1 VSVWKKIKIVEERER
16 APFYE
21 FTPGKHR
28 LKFVEVVDL
37 DKPFEQEF
45 RGRTRYI
52 MRTVVQDLDTEEYY
66 RWWLDVTQFWNP
78 EEDTFFVPR
87 KSKAYS
93 AALLRHA
100 AEVGGLEGRSFEVEV
115 TGTGR
120 EKRYVVKPIEPEKQL
135 KLEVPPVEKPPAKLE
150 EVVVKPE
157 VRPPTVDEEALREDY
172 RRLLEALPEELA
184 IKTLSVKYSIPEED
198 VSRIISPPA
207 AKAAKRV
214 EVASAAHAALKVLRD
229 YGTMDEISFK
239 KFVEEAYGVDP
250 NLVVKT
256 LVEEGSVVVEKGEI
270 RARKGEG

>member
-1 VSVWKKIKIVEERER
+1 VSIWKKIKIVEERER

-100 AEVGGLEGRSFEVEV
+100 AEVGGLEDRSFEVEV

-120 EKRYVVKPIEPEKQL
+120 ERRYSIKPIEVQLRLEEVVEEKPPE
-135 KLEVPPVEKPPAKLE
+135 EPPVEKPPA
-150 EVVVKPE
+150 
-157 VRPPTVDEEALREDY
+157 VDVSALREDF
-172 RRLLEALPEELA
+172 RKLLGVKVPEELA
-184 IKTLSVKYSIPEED
+184 IETLSKKYSVPVEEVEKAVKYYA
-198 VSRIISPPA
+198 PA
-207 AKAAKRV
+207 ERV
-214 EVASAAHAALKVLRD
+214 REVAREAGKLRRAAEASLRTLEK
-229 YGTMDEISFK
+229 YGTMKLADFRR
-239 KFVEEAYGVDP
+239 FVEETYGVSP
-250 NLVVKT
+250 SEVIKHLGGKVT
-256 LVEEGSVVVEKGEI
+256 VEKDEI
-270 RARKGEG
+270 RPSRR